1 MSWFS
6 KLMGGAKATPAP
18 EPEHEPAVMQGQI
31 RMTLEERIA
40 FRRKMVLETV
50 QEALLVQGLTEKR
63 FHMSVARMDERG
75 HQYAVMIDLFP
86 DVSGQPEMSPQ
97 EWLNM
102 EQRIA
107 QLVMSRYR
115 IKVTHV
121 YWRFDSVPTAATTPA
136 QMVRQP
142 LVPPPVQAP
151 PEPAVAYAALNVHPN
166 RQASTSSDSAS
177 GLVQIPVAPL
187 SAAAK
192 ATAAV
197 LSNKALGSRPIPTA
211 PLSAAAKI
219 SAAVLSGSL
228 SKPRSETDDGFP
240 ATQIQESNN
249 FLDDVSA
256 DELRAFEEAIRQ
268 GHDADR
274 PLKLGKRTYQT
285 DFMPLE

>member
-6 KLMGGAKATPAP
+6 KLMGGGKATPAP

-50 QEALLVQGLTEKR
+50 QEVLLVHEITEKR

-75 HQYAVMIDLFP
+75 HQYAVMIDLYP

-102 EQRIA
+102 EQRIT

-121 YWRFDSVPTAATTPA
+121 YWRLDSVPTAKPSASAATQAKPA
-136 QMVRQP
+136 ASAQTK
-142 LVPPPVQAP
+142 PPGSDVEYAAWHVHPERQAP
-151 PEPAVAYAALNVHPN
+151 VASA
-166 RQASTSSDSAS
+166 QAN
-177 GLVQIPVAPL
+177 GFV
-187 SAAAK
+187 
-192 ATAAV
+192 
-197 LSNKALGSRPIPTA
+197 PIPTA
-211 PLSAAAKI
+211 PLSAAARI

>member
-50 QEALLVQGLTEKR
+50 QEVLLVHDLTEKR

-75 HQYAVMIDLFP
+75 HQYAVMIDLYP

-97 EWLNM
+97 DWLSM

-121 YWRFDSVPTAATTPA
+121 YWRFDSVPTVAAPA
-136 QMVRQP
+136 AQQVARQP
-142 LVPPPVQAP
+142 LAPPSPVQAP

-166 RQASTSSDSAS
+166 RQASPSPATDSAS
-177 GLVQIPVAPL
+177 GFVQIPVAPL

-192 ATAAV
+192 VTAAV
-197 LSNKALGSRPIPTA
+197 LSNKALGSRPTA
-211 PLSAAAKI
+211 
-219 SAAVLSGSL
+219 
-228 SKPRSETDDGFP
+228 DDGFP
-240 ATQIQESNN
+240 DTQIQESNN

>member
-50 QEALLVQGLTEKR
+50 QEVLLMQGLTEKR

-75 HQYAVMIDLFP
+75 HQYAVMIDLYP

-121 YWRFDSVPTAATTPA
+121 
-136 QMVRQP
+136 
-142 LVPPPVQAP
+142 
-151 PEPAVAYAALNVHPN
+151 
-166 RQASTSSDSAS
+166 
-177 GLVQIPVAPL
+177 
-187 SAAAK
+187 
-192 ATAAV
+192 
-197 LSNKALGSRPIPTA
+197 
-211 PLSAAAKI
+211 
-219 SAAVLSGSL
+219 
-228 SKPRSETDDGFP
+228 
-240 ATQIQESNN
+240 
-249 FLDDVSA
+249 
-256 DELRAFEEAIRQ
+256 
-268 GHDADR
+268 
-274 PLKLGKRTYQT
+274 
-285 DFMPLE
+285 

>member
-50 QEALLVQGLTEKR
+50 QEVLLVHEITEKR

-75 HQYAVMIDLFP
+75 HQYAVMIDLYP

-102 EQRIA
+102 EQRIT

-121 YWRFDSVPTAATTPA
+121 YWRLDSVPTAKPSASAATQAKPA
-136 QMVRQP
+136 ASAQTK
-142 LVPPPVQAP
+142 PPGSDVEYAAWHVHPERQAP
-151 PEPAVAYAALNVHPN
+151 AASAQANPAASA
-166 RQASTSSDSAS
+166 QAN
-177 GLVQIPVAPL
+177 GFV
-187 SAAAK
+187 
-192 ATAAV
+192 
-197 LSNKALGSRPIPTA
+197 PIPTA
-211 PLSAAAKI
+211 PLSAAARI

-240 ATQIQESNN
+240 ATQIQEGNN

>member
-6 KLMGGAKATPAP
+6 KLMGGAKAAPAP

-50 QEALLVQGLTEKR
+50 QEVLLVHDLTEKR

-97 EWLNM
+97 EWLNT
-102 EQRIA
+102 EQRVA

-121 YWRFDSVPTAATTPA
+121 YWRFDSVPAAATQPA
-136 QMVRQP
+136 PVVRQP
-142 LVPPPVQAP
+142 LVPVAPTQAP

-166 RQASTSSDSAS
+166 RQASTSPAAAS
-177 GLVQIPVAPL
+177 SSGFVQIPVAPL

-192 ATAAV
+192 VTAAV
-197 LSNKALGSRPIPTA
+197 LSNKALGSRPTA
-211 PLSAAAKI
+211 
-219 SAAVLSGSL
+219 
-228 SKPRSETDDGFP
+228 DDGFP
-240 ATQIQESNN
+240 DTQMLESNN

-256 DELRAFEEAIRQ
+256 EELRAFEEAIRQ

>member
-6 KLMGGAKATPAP
+6 KWMGTEKTPPAP
-18 EPEHEPAVMQGQI
+18 EPEQDPLAMQGQI

-50 QEALLVQGLTEKR
+50 QEVLLVHGLTEKR

-86 DVSGQPEMSPQ
+86 DPNGQTVETPQ
-97 EWLNM
+97 EWLNV
-102 EQRIA
+102 EQRII
-107 QLVMSRYR
+107 QLSMSRYR

-121 YWRFDSVPTAATTPA
+121 YWRFDALPATRKAADQAVSASAAGTVA
-136 QMVRQP
+136 A
-142 LVPPPVQAP
+142 PPVQIP
-151 PEPAVAYAALNVHPN
+151 PEPVMEYAAWHTHPA
-166 RQASTSSDSAS
+166 RQSAPEAQPVNAFVS
-177 GLVQIPVAPL
+177 IPVTPL
-187 SAAAK
+187 TAAAK
-192 ATAAV
+192 V
-197 LSNKALGSRPIPTA
+197 
-211 PLSAAAKI
+211 SAAI
-219 SAAVLSGSL
+219 LPVVSATQSR
-228 SKPRSETDDGFP
+228 SKSDDGFP
-240 ATQIQESNN
+240 DTLMLEGNH

>member
-50 QEALLVQGLTEKR
+50 QEVLLVQGLTEKR

-86 DVSGQPEMSPQ
+86 DVSSQPEMSPQ

-177 GLVQIPVAPL
+177 GFVQIPVAPL

-192 ATAAV
+192 VTAAV
-197 LSNKALGSRPIPTA
+197 LSNKALGSRPTA
-211 PLSAAAKI
+211 
-219 SAAVLSGSL
+219 
-228 SKPRSETDDGFP
+228 DDGFP
-240 ATQIQESNN
+240 DTQIQESNN

-256 DELRAFEEAIRQ
+256 DELRAFEDAIRQ